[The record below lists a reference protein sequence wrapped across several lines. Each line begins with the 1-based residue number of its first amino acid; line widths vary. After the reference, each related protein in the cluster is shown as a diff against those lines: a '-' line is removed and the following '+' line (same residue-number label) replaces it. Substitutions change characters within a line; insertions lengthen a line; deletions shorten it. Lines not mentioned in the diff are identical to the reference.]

1 MLMKN
6 TFTHI
11 VNYEK
16 TFFDKKF
23 FFEKCDMTSVNLEK
37 SVEYFKIQ
45 ESLRFKNL
53 TKFEGIY

>member
-1 MLMKN
+1 MLIKN

-16 TFFDKKF
+16 TFFDKNI

-37 SVEYFKIQ
+37 SLEYFKIQ
-45 ESLRFKNL
+45 ESLRFKNF